1 MSGQIQGRIEGEYY
15 GVVIGGRV
23 VGSPMFNPED
33 TEEDHA
39 RRRENAVRAQA
50 PYYRWAELAKAPLDA
65 LFEQLVAEGV
75 PLVPLSPEVQLLDG
89 TILEDTSSHAK
100 LFDHFDR
107 GGPYLVRLHG
117 GRRMPGIES
126 LALDVHVS
134 RRVHRA
140 EMDAVVQ
147 RVVDTLLRHRP

>member
-1 MSGQIQGRIEGEYY
+1 MSGQAEGRIEGRHYK
-15 GVVIGGRV
+15 VV
-23 VGSPMFNPED
+23 VGSGIGKSYVIHSPED
-33 TEEDHA
+33 VEWIKETSA
-39 RRRENAVRAQA
+39 REQA
-50 PYYRWAELAKAPLDA
+50 PYYRWAEVAKAPLDA

-75 PLVPLSPEVQLLDG
+75 PLVPLSPDVQLLDG
-89 TILEDTSSHAK
+89 TVLEDTSSHAK